1 MEGKIRQRLLDI
13 HGARESRQVPAMSG
27 IAASKSDAAFSITAE
42 ESRRTH
48 WPPWFSNHFQAR
60 MQEILLPAGIQIN
73 GSLPWDISIHNESF
87 YPRVLRQGSVG
98 LGESYMDG
106 WWDCRELD
114 QFFFKLF
121 TAGLDRRTAL
131 SWRALSLFLKSI
143 VLNPQTKSRST
154 KVSREHYDLGNELF
168 HVMLD
173 RRMVYTCGRWKQ
185 ATNLDEAQE
194 AKLDF
199 VCQKLDLKPGMKVL
213 DIGCGWGSFAKFA
226 AEMYGVNVVGIT
238 LSPQQLEFA
247 RSFCAGLPVELHL
260 ADYRDL
266 HDSFDCVVS
275 LGMFEHVGYKNYRTF
290 FDVARRLLHDTGK
303 LFLATIGSNRSV
315 RTTDPWIER
324 YIFPN
329 SHLPS
334 ISQIGAAIREYF
346 VVEEWQNWAPD
357 YDRTLMAWFHN
368 FEANWE
374 KIKGHYTERFHRMW
388 RFYLLA
394 SAGSFRAHHLPVWQ
408 ILLSPVGQASKV
420 TSSVPL
426 VEN

>member
-1 MEGKIRQRLLDI
+1 LAIMSSNRL
-13 HGARESRQVPAMSG
+13 
-27 IAASKSDAAFSITAE
+27 
-42 ESRRTH
+42 
-48 WPPWFSNHFQAR
+48 QAR
-60 MQEILLPAGIQIN
+60 MQKILLPAGIRIN
-73 GSLPWDISIHNESF
+73 GSGPWDISVHNEDF

-114 QFFFKLF
+114 QFFFKIF
-121 TAGLDRRTAL
+121 TAGLDRRAAL
-131 SWRALSLFLKSI
+131 SWSAISLFLKSI

-154 KVSREHYDLGNELF
+154 KVAKEHYDLGNELF

-185 ATNLDEAQE
+185 ATDLNEAQE

-199 VCQKLDLKPGMKVL
+199 VCQKLELKPGMKVL
-213 DIGCGWGSFAKFA
+213 DIGCGWGGFAKFA
-226 AEMYGVNVVGIT
+226 AENYGVRVVGIT

-247 RSFCAGLPVELHL
+247 RMRCAGLPVDLRL

-275 LGMFEHVGYKNYRTF
+275 LGMFEHVGYKNYGTF
-290 FDVARRLLHDTGK
+290 FDVVRRILHDRGK
-303 LFLATIGSNRSV
+303 LFLATIGSNCYV

-329 SHLPS
+329 SCLPS
-334 ISQIGAAIREYF
+334 ISQIGAAIGEHF
-346 VVEEWQNWAPD
+346 VVEEWQNWASD

-368 FEANWE
+368 FEANWDA
-374 KIKGHYTERFHRMW
+374 IKGNYTERFHRMW
-388 RFYLLA
+388 KFYLLA
-394 SAGSFRAHHLPVWQ
+394 SAGSFRSHHLSVWQ
-408 ILLSPVGQASKV
+408 ILLSPVVHSKEIA
-420 TSSVPL
+420 SSVPRT
-426 VEN
+426 EN